1 MCKPICEGVK
11 QLKEGLSATV
21 SAEKTR
27 NSASCAVPVN
37 GIAAYKQLKTNI
49 FNKFF
54 VFIISILC
62 SNAKI
67 YHGKAFVKLIIV
79 NNFVLLPP

>member
-1 MCKPICEGVK
+1 
-11 QLKEGLSATV
+11 
-21 SAEKTR
+21 
-27 NSASCAVPVN
+27 VN

-49 FNKFF
+49 FNNFF

-67 YHGKAFVKLIIV
+67 YHGKSFVKLIIV